1 MAEPPSRTALV
12 VLIVVTLVIAGGL
25 AGLAYYLS
33 RPAAPPSELRAQ
45 LGGNA
50 TVNYIGYFGS
60 GPDSGRVFDTSIYSV
75 AVNNAS
81 YPKAAEFH
89 YRGSKAAYTA
99 LGVYIGPSA
108 PTSGYS
114 IGNDTFVSVVT
125 GFWQGLIGLPGN
137 QTHNIVVPPSL
148 GYGPQDP
155 ACLRTLP
162 LTYTL
167 PVVSTLSMSAFA
179 AKYVG
184 VTPLTGITFPDPD
197 YGWNVTILAANSSFV
212 TIENLPP
219 VGYVTSPAGW
229 PVLVSAISST
239 PNGVGAI
246 TLVNE
251 LVPSEAGLL
260 VGTDFN
266 HTGPCSTSSTDYQ
279 FIVSAVNPTNGTY
292 TENFN
297 SEVQGQVLIFVVTV
311 IDIFPPP
318 PGAVA

>member
-1 MAEPPSRTALV
+1 MAEPPSRTAFV
-12 VLIVVTLVIAGGL
+12 VLIVITLVAAGGL
-25 AGLAYYLS
+25 AGFAYYHS
-33 RPAAPPSELRAQ
+33 RPGSPPSVLTAQ
-45 LGGNA
+45 FGGNA

-81 YPKAAEFH
+81 YPKSVGFK
-89 YRGSKAAYTA
+89 YRGSEASYTP
-99 LGVYIGPSA
+99 LGVYIGPNA
-108 PTSGYS
+108 PTSGYA

-125 GFWQGLIGLPGN
+125 GFWEGLIGLRGN
-137 QTHNIVVPPSL
+137 QSHTIVVPPDL

-167 PVVSTLSMSAFA
+167 PVIHTLSASAFA
-179 AKYVG
+179 AQYVG
-184 VTPLTGITFPDPD
+184 VTPLTGVTFPDPD

-212 TIENLPP
+212 TIENLPS
-219 VGYVTSPAGW
+219 VGYVASPAGW
-229 PVLVSAISST
+229 PVLVSAIAGT
-239 PNGVGAI
+239 PNGAGTI

-251 LVPSEAGLL
+251 LTPGEAGHLL
-260 VGTDFN
+260 GTDFN
-266 HTGPCSTSSTDYQ
+266 HTGPCTSSTNDQ
-279 FIVSAVNPTNGTY
+279 FIVSAVDPTAGTY

-297 SEVQGQVLIFVVTV
+297 EEVQGQVLIFVVTV

-318 PGAVA
+318 PGVVG